1 MNLKQ
6 WELCQFWSILMISSH
21 GMRRLIPIRQ
31 IVKVQTLFSFTSLL
45 NDETGGGG
53 AGRYLSMS
61 KDGGG
66 HEYVAYTVHIPPT
79 PDHQFMANSQD
90 CLEYGNVQG
99 DPNENRIKDRVF
111 TGWFDSETRAHAK
124 RMKSMEVSILKSK
137 LLYQVNGCDQKLFMN
152 PLKLNVNA
160 GSESVQGFT

>member
-1 MNLKQ
+1 MMVNAWLVNRAISKKDEGARILLMGFY
-6 WELCQFWSILMISSH
+6 ELQLTKE
-21 GMRRLIPIRQ
+21 
-31 IVKVQTLFSFTSLL
+31 KVRSGGGS
-45 NDETGGGG
+45 GGGG